1 MDKKTLQLVGLNLGI
16 AVVNVVTFSDAM
28 IGLDLA
34 ADMGTPLERAIGFT
48 LIIMSILI
56 FFIGN
61 YKILSKKN
69 SRPMQQYDYVLEDI
83 DTIPECIEALQTCQK
98 TIFIRDVNT
107 ATEQVHRLER
117 KRKSL
122 EEILFQKCQAQQG
135 ELLGFK
141 QIIDESEM
149 LFIENVKRVLSR
161 MSIFD
166 QQEYETLQNKG
177 RMNISQEAYQAK
189 QQIFQE
195 HFAYIK
201 QQLEKNEAI
210 LLEFDRLLTEIS
222 KIGDEDM
229 ADEETMESI
238 RDVIRGMRELHN
250 EEDKELEQLE
260 RKYQMP

>member
-1 MDKKTLQLVGLNLGI
+1 MDKKTLQLIGLNLGI
-16 AVVNVVTFSDAM
+16 AVVNVVTFSDAL

-34 ADMGTPLERAIGFT
+34 ADMGSMLERAMGYT
-48 LIIMSILI
+48 LIIMSIFI
-56 FFIGN
+56 FLVGN
-61 YKILSKKN
+61 YKILSQKN
-69 SRPMQQYDYVLEDI
+69 ARPMQQYDYVLEDI
-83 DTIPECIEALQTCQK
+83 DTIPECMEALQTCRK
-98 TIFIRDVNT
+98 NVFIRDVST
-107 ATEQVHRLER
+107 ATEQVRRLER

-135 ELLGFK
+135 ELPGFK
-141 QIIDESEM
+141 QVIDESEM
-149 LFIENVKRVLSR
+149 LFIENVKRMLSR

-166 QQEYETLQNKG
+166 QQEYETLQSTG
-177 RMNISQEAYQAK
+177 RMNISHEAYQAK

-201 QQLEKNEAI
+201 QQIEKNEAI

-238 RDVIRGMRELHN
+238 RDVIQGMRELHS
-250 EEDKELEQLE
+250 EEDKELAQLE
-260 RKYQMP
+260 RKYRM